1 MIKECGVFM
10 PKNSDFNAVCAQLL
24 KPEDLKIDDAT
35 LEEVQKEGI
44 VTRIAC
50 EHPAIHIYSTKHLY
64 LSDITP
70 VLHNFGFRIIDEVTY
85 RLEQGD
91 MTVYINRFNLQLEE
105 SKKIDRAK
113 ANIERVITD
122 SLSGRI
128 FSKCALF
135 SMVYEE
141 NISIREVELLRG
153 VIEYVDQ
160 AVLEMNYAT
169 ILHTMTAY
177 HEIARLFIDYF
188 KTKFDP
194 KQSKRESSLKE
205 IETALDEK
213 IKLVPN
219 IMDDKIL
226 KITYSLFRNMMRT
239 NYFLERETIAFK
251 IDTATFAEN
260 LKGLQPNIETFV
272 YHPEFSG
279 VHLRMSRISRGGLR
293 WSERLEDY
301 RQEIKSLMITQEG
314 KNSIIIPDGA
324 KGGFVIRKE
333 RNEIDK
339 AYFSEVYCKF
349 VESLLDMVDNRVGE
363 KIIHDERIIAYDGND
378 DYFVVA
384 ADKGT
389 AAMSDVANSIAL
401 ERGYWLGD
409 AFASGGSKGYGH
421 KELGVTARGSL
432 MSTKR
437 FFIEKGID
445 FYKDPVTIV
454 GIGSMNGDV
463 FGNGLL
469 ESRAFK
475 MLAAIGH
482 KEIFVDPD
490 PDPESS
496 FEERKRLFHAKDGS
510 WEHYNADLISEGGG
524 IFLRTDKAIEL
535 SPQIKKMIGT
545 TRKTMSGEELIRKLL
560 TMKVDMLF
568 NGGVGTYVKSS
579 DENNLDLGDKQ
590 NEAVRVDASDLKA
603 SVVCEGGNLGFTQ
616 RARIE
621 YALGGGKINLDGID
635 NAAGVNTSD
644 HEVNLKILLN
654 QIVAKGILDAEG
666 RDKTLQ
672 SMTEQVV
679 NMVLWNNYH
688 QALAI
693 SRDEH
698 LSKMYRDDFI
708 MAIEI
713 LETQVHGFKRRDFFI
728 PKNENI
734 GEVTTK
740 EGSLVRPVLS
750 SLLSYAKIFV
760 KNLLLRT
767 ELIDENFAVQY
778 LYKYFPK
785 SFVGAYEHEISHHP
799 LRREIIATVIAD
811 IVVNHQGCTFIT
823 DYKKLD
829 EERFLIKIK
838 SYLIGNQLF
847 GANDVRHEIYRH
859 DYTMPV
865 KQQYDLLNELGHTLN
880 FSTRWMVKYLN
891 DYQIDAAHF
900 LDYRPQLFELLGR
913 INPNKVEE
921 LIPGN
926 ERFNRFFSVL
936 EYLRFA
942 VAAIMIKENTHHSFE
957 NVGELFYR
965 IVNEFKILEMI
976 ISLDHMEVLSE
987 SDIMLRHQV
996 LQFIEFI
1003 VVHYTQ
1009 KILSFQRIDETP
1021 EVAFVN
1027 YIANEQEAFDSIKK
1041 QIDAFMAKEVKD
1053 IKEITI
1059 TVNQLM
1065 ASAI

>member
-1 MIKECGVFM
+1 M
-10 PKNSDFNAVCAQLL
+10 PAKNDYNAVCSQLL
-24 KPEDLKIDDAT
+24 RPEDLQV
-35 LEEVQKEGI
+35 EETIFEALKAQEI
-44 VTRIAC
+44 VTRIVC
-50 EHPAIHIYSTKHLY
+50 EQASIHIYSTKHLF
-64 LSDITP
+64 LSDIMP
-70 VLHNFGFRIIDEVTY
+70 VLHNFGFRIVDEVTY
-85 RLEQGD
+85 RVEKEKVE
-91 MTVYINRFNLQLEE
+91 VYVTRFNLQLEDTA
-105 SKKIDRAK
+105 KIDRARD
-113 ANIERVITD
+113 NIERVISE
-122 SLSGRI
+122 SLCGRI
-128 FSKCALF
+128 LSKCQLF

-153 VIEYVDQ
+153 VLEYVNQ
-160 AVLEMNYAT
+160 AVLEVNYGS
-169 ILHTMTAY
+169 ILHTMTTY

-188 KTKFDP
+188 TTKFSP
-194 KQSKRESSLKE
+194 ECGKRDTKLKE
-205 IETALDEK
+205 IEGKIDEK
-213 IKLVPN
+213 IKAVPN

-226 KITYSLFRNMMRT
+226 KITYSLFKNMLRT
-239 NYFLERETIAFK
+239 NYFLNREAISFK
-251 IDTATFAEN
+251 IDTATFSEN
-260 LKGLQPNIETFV
+260 LKGLQPNIEAFV

-293 WSERLEDY
+293 WSERHEDY

-324 KGGFVIRKE
+324 KGGFVIRKD

-339 AYFSEVYCKF
+339 AYFKTVYSSF
-349 VESLLDMVDNRVGE
+349 IESLIDLVDNRVGN
-363 KIIHDERIIAYDGND
+363 KIVRNDQIVSYDGDD

-389 AAMSDVANSIAL
+389 AAMSDVANSIAID
-401 ERGYWLGD
+401 RGYWLGD
-409 AFASGGSKGYGH
+409 AFASGGTKGFGH
-421 KELGVTARGSL
+421 KDLGITARGSL

-445 FYKDPVTIV
+445 FYKDPVTVV

-469 ESRAFK
+469 ESEAFK
-475 MLAAIGH
+475 LLAAVGH

-490 PDPESS
+490 PDPATSYA
-496 FEERKRLFHAKDGS
+496 ERKRLFESKSGG
-510 WEHYNADLISEGGG
+510 WTHYDETLISKGGG
-524 IFLRTDKAIEL
+524 IFSRRDKAIEL
-535 SPQIKKMIGT
+535 SSEIKKMIGT
-545 TRKTMSGEELIRKLL
+545 TKKTMSGEELVRKLL
-560 TMKVDMLF
+560 TMKVDLLF

-579 DENNLDLGDKQ
+579 DESNLDIGDKQ
-590 NEAVRVDASDLKA
+590 NEAVRVDANELKA
-603 SVVCEGGNLGFTQ
+603 SIVSEGGNLGFTQ

-635 NAAGVNTSD
+635 NAAGVDTSD
-644 HEVNLKILLN
+644 HEVNLKILLSR
-654 QIVAKGILDAEG
+654 IVSKGLLDESE
-666 RDKTLQ
+666 RDSTLQ
-672 SMTEQVV
+672 SLTDQVV
-679 NMVLWNNYH
+679 NMVLWSNYH

-693 SRDEH
+693 SRDEQ
-698 LSKMYRDDFI
+698 LSRVYHDDFL

-713 LETQVHGFKRRDFFI
+713 LETNVQAFKRRDFFI
-728 PKNENI
+728 PKNENM

-740 EGSLVRPVLS
+740 EGSIVRPVLS

-760 KNLLLRT
+760 KNLLLKT
-767 ELIDENFAVQY
+767 ELIDESFATPY
-778 LYKYFPK
+778 LHKYFPK
-785 SFVGAYEHEISHHP
+785 SFVGAYEHEISQHP

-811 IVVNHQGCTFIT
+811 TVINHQGCTFIT
-823 DYKKLD
+823 DFRKLD

-847 GANDVRHEIYRH
+847 GANDVRHELFRH
-859 DYTMPV
+859 DYLMPI
-865 KQQYDLLNELGHTLN
+865 KKQYDLLNDIEHTLN

-891 DYQIDAAHF
+891 EYQIDAAHF
-900 LDYRPQLFELLGR
+900 LDYRPQLFDLLGR
-913 INPNKVEE
+913 INPKKVEE
-921 LIPGN
+921 IIPDN
-926 ERFNRFFSVL
+926 ARFNRFFGVL

-942 VAAIMIKENTHHSFE
+942 IAAIMIKENNHHSFE
-957 NVGELFYR
+957 NVGELFYM

-976 ISLDHMEVLSE
+976 GSLDHMEVLSE

-1009 KILSFQRIDETP
+1009 KILAFQRIDETP
-1021 EVAFVN
+1021 GVAFEN
-1027 YIANEQEAFDSIKK
+1027 YIANEQEAFDSIKT
-1041 QIDAFMAKEVKD
+1041 QIDAFMEKDVKD